1 MNKKENEKLKP
12 ILESIKN
19 KLELQEKI
27 NNEFNNL
34 AARHSIEI
42 TKLEEYISRHIKSPS
57 L

>member
-1 MNKKENEKLKP
+1 MNEKENEILKP
-12 ILESIKN
+12 ILESIRE

-42 TKLEEYISRHIKSPS
+42 AKLEEYISRHIKSPS